1 MSSPAFA
8 EAIKWLA
15 GQMPQMRE
23 VRPGISHTSRPS
35 QNFSKPRNSFTWN
48 LASTTRPF
56 SSSRIVILACPSI
69 RVTGSMTIVRVSLV
83 LSIAQVYIRE
93 FGYPPL
99 QQRVDGEPDLF
110 RSRRTAVQKRVD
122 GDHFMQRSCSVRKRA
137 DNRRWHRRSA
147 RSELDIRTLHEI
159 VDREAVAESR
169 YVACGCTIAER
180 NDTPAA
186 RPNQTRHMFVL
197 FAGHRPLDERNVDI
211 RRIFLYIGDRRED
224 QFHAVR

>member
-48 LASTTRPF
+48 LASATRPF

-99 QQRVDGEPDLF
+99 HPRADGEPDLF
-110 RSRRTAVQKRVD
+110 RSRRTAGQKRVD
-122 GDHFMQRSCSVRKRA
+122 GDHFMRQGGCAMQCGGCLRHSLPAGLCG
-137 DNRRWHRRSA
+137 
-147 RSELDIRTLHEI
+147 LDIRTLH
-159 VDREAVAESR
+159 
-169 YVACGCTIAER
+169 
-180 NDTPAA
+180 
-186 RPNQTRHMFVL
+186 
-197 FAGHRPLDERNVDI
+197 
-211 RRIFLYIGDRRED
+211 
-224 QFHAVR
+224 